1 MARTTARTDGA
12 GGAGQA
18 LTPRRVVAI
27 VLAALGL
34 AFIFQNTRR
43 VRIQLL
49 FWEVTTPLWLALLA
63 VALIGMLVGWMLQR
77 RR

>member
-1 MARTTARTDGA
+1 MAHTTERT
-12 GGAGQA
+12 GGARQA

-34 AFIFQNTRR
+34 TFTFQNTRET
-43 VRIQLL
+43 RIQLL
-49 FWEVTTPLWLALLA
+49 FWEVTTQVWPALPA
-63 VALIGMLVGWMLQR
+63 VALIGVIVGWMLQR

>member
-1 MARTTARTDGA
+1 MARTTARRDGA
-12 GGAGQA
+12 GGTGQA

-43 VRIQLL
+43 TRIQLL

-63 VALIGMLVGWMLQR
+63 VAVIGMIVGWMLQR

>member
-1 MARTTARTDGA
+1 MAHTSART
-12 GGAGQA
+12 GGARQA
-18 LTPRRVVAI
+18 LTPRRVAAI

-43 VRIQLL
+43 ARIQLL

-63 VALIGMLVGWMLQR
+63 VAVIGMIVGWMVR
-77 RR
+77 RRR

>member
-1 MARTTARTDGA
+1 MAHTSVRT
-12 GGAGQA
+12 GGPRHA

-43 VRIQLL
+43 TRIQLL

-63 VALIGMLVGWMLQR
+63 VTVIGMIVGWTLQR

>member
-1 MARTTARTDGA
+1 MAHTSVRT
-12 GGAGQA
+12 GGPRQA
-18 LTPRRVVAI
+18 LTARRVAAL

-43 VRIQLL
+43 TRIQLL

-63 VALIGMLVGWMLQR
+63 VAVIGMIVGWMLQR